1 MPTIEWLG
9 HDAFRI
15 GDGTTIYIDP
25 WEIAGG
31 PPADLVLV
39 THDHYDHC
47 SPDDIAKVASARTV
61 IVAAAPAAG
70 KLKGQVH
77 AVRPGDRLDVGGVHI
92 EVVAAYNVNKFR
104 SPGAPFHPKE
114 AGGVG
119 FVVEVGGERIYHA
132 GDTDLTPEMARVR
145 CTIALVPV
153 SGKYV
158 MTADEA
164 AEAVKQLKP
173 RVAIPM
179 HYGAI
184 VGSAADAER
193 LRRLCPDVE
202 VRVLPKS

>member
-70 KLKGQVH
+70 KLKGQVR
-77 AVRPGDRLDVGGVHI
+77 AVRPGDRLDIGGVHI

-119 FVVEVGGERIYHA
+119 FVIEVGGERIYHA
-132 GDTDLTPEMARVR
+132 GDTDLTPEMAQVR
-145 CTIALVPV
+145 CTIALLPV

-193 LRRLCPDVE
+193 LRHLCPDVE